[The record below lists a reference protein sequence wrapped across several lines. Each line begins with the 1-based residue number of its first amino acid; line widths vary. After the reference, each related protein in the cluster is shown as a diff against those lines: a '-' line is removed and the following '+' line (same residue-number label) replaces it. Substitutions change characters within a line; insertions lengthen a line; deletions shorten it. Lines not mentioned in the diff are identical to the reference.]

1 MRIEVDFVSAQK
13 IMHFMSAT
21 EKRERKVNKIIVQK
35 HKTTRKLRLK
45 VKARSSKERS
55 LFIYS
60 TDIGPG
66 DYDRKIDRGSVVAI
80 LLCTW
85 RLIGID

>member
-1 MRIEVDFVSAQK
+1 MRIEKGKKGNNAFYVGDRK
-13 IMHFMSAT
+13 
-21 EKRERKVNKIIVQK
+21 KRGESEQNRCSK
-35 HKTTRKLRLK
+35 HKTRKLRLK

-60 TDIGPG
+60 TDMGPG
-66 DYDRKIDRGSVVAI
+66 DYDRKIDRGTVVAI